1 MSEHD
6 GPPSVPPTLAALPTP
21 PRRSR
26 RRRIAWLV
34 VAVVLLPVALKAGDV
49 VIGEN
54 YHTVVAGELYRSAQ
68 LSGPHLERHIRAEGI
83 RTVINLRGPNAGRDW
98 YDDEVAVCEQMGVRH
113 IDVRISARELPPPA
127 EAAALMSALHNAAK
141 PILVHCNGGA
151 DRSGLACAAY
161 LVAEHGSDAIAA
173 ASGQLSL
180 WYGHLPVG
188 KSQETNHFF
197 TMYSASQGIPL
208 RAWVNAEY
216 PSLYEAQRAVR
227 AMPPIANAP
236 FWQVALVGLIAAAL
250 LLWRAARVG

>member
-6 GPPSVPPTLAALPTP
+6 GPPSLSHSLAAIPAP

-26 RRRIAWLV
+26 RRIAWLI
-34 VAVVLLPVALKAGDV
+34 VAVVLLPLALKVGDV

-54 YHTVVAGELYRSAQ
+54 FHTVVAGELYRSAQ
-68 LSGPHLERHIRAEGI
+68 LSGPHLQRHIRSEGI

-98 YDDEVAVCEQMGVRH
+98 YDEEVAACEQMGVRH
-113 IDVRISARELPPPA
+113 IDVRISARELPPPP
-127 EAAALMSALHNAAK
+127 EAAALMSALHNATK

-161 LVAEHGSDAIAA
+161 LIAEHGADSLAA
-173 ASGQLSL
+173 ASSQLSL

-197 TMYSASQGIPL
+197 TMYSTSHGIAL

-216 PSLYEAQRAVR
+216 PSLYQAQRGVR

-236 FWQVALVGLIAAAL
+236 FWQVALAGLIAAGL
-250 LLWRAARVG
+250 MLWRLLKPAT